1 VKSSGHSAETSK
13 DVMLALPEILERLKA
28 FYGPLPGP
36 PHDPF
41 AMYVWEV
48 MNFHSVPGK
57 REAALAALRRIPALT
72 PDSIWKAPA
81 GKLEAAA
88 NLAGP
93 YMDER
98 VRALRAGAD
107 VFRRHP
113 DLPRRVAGSVLQG
126 RRALRVLPQL
136 GESGTHRMLLYAG
149 GHPILPVDSHLARVA
164 LRLGLAAAHAKVR
177 QQVRAVRRA
186 LGAALPPDLEAR
198 RRAVLILEH
207 HGQATCA
214 EFDPH
219 CHICPLRTDCAT
231 GRERELTRATA

>member
-1 VKSSGHSAETSK
+1 MDA
-13 DVMLALPEILERLKA
+13 MLALADILERLRV

-36 PHDPF
+36 PHEPF

-57 REAALAALRRIPALT
+57 REAALAALKRIPALT
-72 PDSIWKAPA
+72 PDSIWKAPP

-113 DLPRRVAGSVLQG
+113 ALPRHVAGSLLRG
-126 RRALRVLPQL
+126 RRALRFLPQL

-149 GHPILPVDSHLARVA
+149 GHAILPVDSHLARVTI
-164 LRLGLAAAHAKVR
+164 RLGLAGTHPKIR

-186 LGAALPPDLEAR
+186 LAAVVPGDLDVR
-198 RRAVLILEH
+198 RRAVLLLEH

-219 CHICPLRTDCAT
+219 CHICPLRADCAT
-231 GRERELTRATA
+231 GREREITRASA

>member
-1 VKSSGHSAETSK
+1 MDA
-13 DVMLALPEILERLKA
+13 MLALCEILERLRV

-113 DLPRRVAGSVLQG
+113 DLSRRVASSMLQG

-149 GHPILPVDSHLARVA
+149 GHAILPVDSHLARVA
-164 LRLGLAAAHAKVR
+164 LRLGLAETHGKVR
-177 QQVRAVRRA
+177 QQVRSVRRA
-186 LGAALPPDLEAR
+186 LAAVVPAELDTR
-198 RRAVLILEH
+198 RRAVLLLEH

-219 CHICPLRTDCAT
+219 CHICPLRAECAT
-231 GRERELTRATA
+231 GRERETTRATA